1 LNIAVRHQE
10 KGADIVCLHLLSFI
24 DQNFGF
30 SVQFGGIGE
39 LSVGHGGGVGE
50 FSLLFRFL
58 AVNSSPLCGSSP
70 MMLPFGSLGFEG
82 LLSLVVDD
90 GAGFIAIGLHKGS
103 SGFLLQSTD
112 GLNAVGLHDGSF
124 GFAVQSTPVG
134 PWVSGAQ
141 LPLRSK
147 AVLAGHIFVVVVGC
161 CLSIFSRGLQ
171 LLGGLVLSHVVQ

>member
-1 LNIAVRHQE
+1 VY
-10 KGADIVCLHLLSFI
+10 LSFI

-30 SVQFGGIGE
+30 NVQFGGIGE

-50 FSLLFRFL
+50 LSLLFFFL

-70 MMLPFGSLGFEG
+70 MVLPFGSLGLEG
-82 LLSLVVDD
+82 LLSLVDD
-90 GAGFIAIGLHKGS
+90 GGGFIPIGLHNGS
-103 SGFLLQSTD
+103 SGFLIQSTN
-112 GLNAVGLHDGSF
+112 GFSAVGLHDGSF
-124 GFAVQSTPVG
+124 GFAVQSIPVG

-147 AVLAGHIFVVVVGC
+147 AVLAGHIFVVVVVVVVVGC